1 MTTALT
7 GEGAVYPHGWTG
19 SGWVSTAVETDG
31 KVDMVA
37 HGEDGGGVK
46 RKLLVATDG
55 GLQSDCYGADS
66 LGTKKKLRTN
76 TSGELIVQTSTST
89 VSEVNLPRTTYDGF
103 GRIRI
108 SENFT
113 IFNSKQITDNQPVL
127 WDTAVVGTGTAV
139 YSGTEASTVLTVA
152 APGDSVIRQTY
163 RRFNY
168 QPGKSQLAY
177 FTGIIRNA
185 GTFNDGIISRI
196 GQHGTLAG
204 MFFQYDSVGGLQLGI
219 RKNSVDTLVPQAS
232 WNVDKLD
239 GTGASGITLDVT
251 KSQIFVINYEWL
263 AVGSVWFGFV
273 IGGAIKWAH
282 RADNANI
289 VGGVY
294 TQTPNNPVRYEII
307 STTGASG
314 AMTQT
319 CCSVISEGGTDP
331 GGNTFATATTVGR
344 AIATGDPNPERVLL
358 AVRYQNEAAAQVEID
373 LTDVSTTATGGTNNE
388 YLLVIRLIKNAAT
401 QLRNAA
407 NTGAGV
413 LAFSA
418 LTGSVLEV
426 ARPTDAYVVTD
437 SFLGSSGY
445 ILDTVCSVSRAA
457 ASSNVRSTIKLGWS
471 LAGASDILVI
481 SAFPYGN
488 CTVNASFSWVEL

>member
-31 KVDMVA
+31 KLDTVA
-37 HGEDGGGVK
+37 HGEDAGGVK

-76 TSGELIVQTSTST
+76 TNGELIVQTSTDVT
-89 VSEVNLPRTTYDGF
+89 SEVNLPRTTYDGF

-139 YSGTEASTVLTVA
+139 YSATEASTVLTVA

-196 GQHGTLAG
+196 GQHSVAAG
-204 MFFQYDSVGGLQLGI
+204 MFFQYDSVGGIQVGI

-314 AMTQT
+314 AITQT

-331 GGNTFATATTVGR
+331 SGNTFAVGLTTE
-344 AIATGDPNPERVLL
+344 IALNIGNPNPEQVLM
-358 AVRYQNEAAAQVEID
+358 AIRYKNESSAQIEID
-373 LTDVSTTATGGTNNE
+373 FTEVTSVANTANDVYMLVTRLVKDVS
-388 YLLVIRLIKNAAT
+388 T

-407 NTGAGV
+407 NTGPPV
-413 LAFSA
+413 LTYSPIVSSA
-418 LTGSVLEV
+418 LEV
-426 ARPTDAYVVTD
+426 ARPAAAYVVSDT
-437 SFLGSSGY
+437 FLGGSGY
-445 ILDTVCSVSRAA
+445 VLDIIAVQSRNT
-457 ASSNVRSTIKLGWS
+457 SSANIRSTIKLGWS
-471 LAGASDILVI
+471 LAGASDVLVI
-481 SAFPYGN
+481 SAFPLDN
-488 CTVNASFSWVEL
+488 TSVTAAFSWVEL